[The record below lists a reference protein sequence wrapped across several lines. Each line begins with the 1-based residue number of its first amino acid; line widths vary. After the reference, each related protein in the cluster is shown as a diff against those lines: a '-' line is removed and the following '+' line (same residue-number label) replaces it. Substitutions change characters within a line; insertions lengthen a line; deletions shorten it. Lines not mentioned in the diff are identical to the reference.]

1 MRNKRKTKFKFSKC
15 FNSHKS
21 TLKIKHMNTRRM
33 QSGGSK
39 KPRARIHAHTKTRS
53 IHGGTKPPALRGIGF
68 AVNLGGDRL
77 PRDGAVYQASSV
89 TPDYIYIGQVKHTA
103 RPRSMTCGSDSR
115 LPCRESMMYSLNG
128 IGRMVFL
135 NEDGVDK
142 IYNGQWRNDYMTG
155 RGTMKFSNGD
165 IYEGDFVVDKMSGHG
180 KLTYKNGD
188 VYDGNWANDR
198 PNGIGTYTYDVSQ
211 VLPGHYDRA
220 KYVGHF
226 LDGKFHGQGRMEY
239 THGEVYEGEWANDNM
254 NGLGQKWFYDGSTYE
269 GNFVN
274 GIIHGQGTMIF
285 KNKTAYEG
293 IWENPTK
300 GKGIHYSNYFTHDI
314 EYIDTEWNLSV

>member
-1 MRNKRKTKFKFSKC
+1 MRNKLKPKFKC
-15 FNSHKS
+15 FNSCKS
-21 TLKIKHMNTRRM
+21 TRKIKHMNTRRM

-39 KPRARIHAHTKTRS
+39 KPRARIHAQTKRRS
-53 IHGGTKPPALRGIGF
+53 IHGGTKPPALRGFGF
-68 AVNLGGDRL
+68 KVDLRGDRL

-89 TPDYIYIGQVKHTA
+89 TPDYVYIGQVKHTA
-103 RPRSMTCGSDSR
+103 MPRSMTCGSDSR

-155 RGTMKFSNGD
+155 RGTMKFFNGD

-188 VYDGNWANDR
+188 VYEGEWANDR
-198 PNGIGTYTYDVSQ
+198 PNGIGTYEYDVSQ
-211 VLPGHYDRA
+211 VPPGHYDRA

-239 THGEVYEGEWANDNM
+239 THGEVYEGEWANDYM
-254 NGLGQKWFYDGSTYE
+254 NGLGQKWFYDGSTYN

-274 GIIHGQGTMIF
+274 GIINGQGVMIF

-300 GKGIHYSNYFTHDI
+300 GKGIHYNNYYDHEI
-314 EYIDTEWNLSV
+314 EDEDTEWNLSL

>member
-1 MRNKRKTKFKFSKC
+1 MIRKNKKC
-15 FNSHKS
+15 YKHS
-21 TLKIKHMNTRRM
+21 IK
-33 QSGGSK
+33 K
-39 KPRARIHAHTKTRS
+39 KNGNVKRDKTRS
-53 IHGGTKPPALRGIGF
+53 KKTRMRTHKRHIHGGTKPPALRGFGF
-68 AVNLGGDRL
+68 KVDLRGDRL

-89 TPDYIYIGQVKHTA
+89 TPDYVYMGQVKYTQV
-103 RPRSMTCGSDSR
+103 PRSMTCGSDSR

-165 IYEGDFVVDKMSGHG
+165 IYEGDFVVNKMSGHG
-180 KLTYKNGD
+180 KMTYNNGD
-188 VYDGNWANDR
+188 VYDGNWANDS
-198 PNGIGTYTYDVSQ
+198 PNGIGTYTYDVSH

-220 KYVGHF
+220 KYEGNFVN
-226 LDGKFHGQGRMEY
+226 GKFHGQGRMEY

-254 NGLGQKWFYDGSTYE
+254 NGFGKKKFHDGSTYE
-269 GNFVN
+269 GNLVN

-285 KNKTAYEG
+285 QDGSAYEG
-293 IWENPTK
+293 MWENPTK
-300 GKGIHYSNYFTHDI
+300 VKGTHYYNYIRNDI
-314 EYIDTEWNLSV
+314 DDEDTEWTLPS